1 MTIHNSR
8 EKNLR
13 PFKKGADARRNPLG
27 RVSQARSTWMAKFLN
42 ALAEKLDPDEAAEV
56 FVKRYRAGIPF
67 FVGEAHERLGGKV
80 TQPIEAEQ
88 NIVYRVIYEKPAKD
102 KVDANG

>member
-1 MTIHNSR
+1 MTTHSSR

-80 TQPIEAEQ
+80 TQP
-88 NIVYRVIYEKPAKD
+88 
-102 KVDANG
+102 VDHSGDLHQSVPYYMPRPGQEPK